1 MGYVLRCVD
10 PLKKAVL
17 RYPSNSLDGQEGQ
30 EGQEGWKVPEEALT
44 WLPAGEFMKTDG
56 NGRRRTR
63 TDCSPE
69 GR

>member
-1 MGYVLRCVD
+1 MRHVLRCVD

-17 RYPSNSLDGQEGQ
+17 RYLSPNSLDGQEGQ
-30 EGQEGWKVPEEALT
+30 ERWKAPGEALT